1 MANIEKLKQTL
12 IDNSISK
19 DWDVARLEWGLYSII
34 KSSEKSSCV
43 CGATIKNIFS
53 IFNKGTGEVL
63 NVGSDCIKN
72 INPDYD
78 NIYEYLQ
85 NILLD
90 HNKRPNQKLVKYCY
104 DNEIINEDEFIFCNL
119 LSSKTN
125 LRGFKDL
132 QSLRSKINQKILAH
146 FDSSIDFNEDS
157 NYSLKQEL
165 NRFASNNA
173 QVISK
178 MKANAHNHIENNSTE
193 FSENTYVTEDDT
205 NDMKE
210 IFQGLENKSSPA
222 EIVNNVTTGKLIGI
236 TQTEPPNELG
246 TQSQQS
252 LKPLTL
258 EQNAIVSCNDNVVL
272 INAFAGTGKTS
283 TLLEFAKR
291 RPDWSIWYIA
301 YNKSM
306 QVEAEKR
313 FPSNVKCRTLHS
325 IAYEYIGRK
334 FSSGKIGTDRI
345 YDLCEHLNI
354 KTERVAT
361 VKNATNLLNVWFNSS
376 FLELDERIFPA
387 FLATISLEDQ
397 DNYPFIT
404 LKYLLG
410 IAKNIWRL
418 MQDLES
424 DVKMSHDGYLKLY
437 HLSKPVFNCDCVLL
451 DEAQDSN
458 DVTISIV
465 ENGLCRN
472 KVIVGDIHQAIY
484 QFRGTKNALQDF
496 ITTHNKPDFPLTT
509 SFRFNQ
515 IIGGYASKILKYF
528 KGETRAITGLGR
540 NGSIYKIDGSINE
553 IILGL
558 EKGTTILA
566 RKNASLFKL
575 AIHALTQGKIVY
587 FEGGIQK
594 YDIALLSSICE
605 LETGQESGKIKHNF
619 ISKFRS
625 FYDLESYAGKA
636 KESDLKILTKLVKDN
651 GGSHTSTLL
660 KKLVDMDRWINKDL
674 TNNLWSCDFQLT
686 TAHRSKGLEFKR
698 VAIWPDFDGL
708 YEIALDSEKIKL
720 YRSKSLDDYN
730 KTIYEQEINLYY
742 VAVTRAKEKLILINN
757 PLLNILPYLH
767 KEYFDAIEIIDGV
780 DGLNEITEEQFND
793 R

>member
-12 IDNSISK
+12 IDNSTSK
-19 DWDVARLEWGLYSII
+19 DWEVARLEWDLYSII
-34 KSSEKSSCV
+34 RSDEKSSCL
-43 CGATIKNIFS
+43 CGASIKNIFS
-53 IFNKGTGEVL
+53 IFNKETGEVL

-72 INPDYD
+72 INADYD

-85 NILLD
+85 NIFLD
-90 HNKRPNQKLVKYCY
+90 NDKRPNQKLVKYCY
-104 DNEIINEDEFIFCNL
+104 ENEIIDEDDFIFCNL

-125 LRGFKDL
+125 LRRFKDL
-132 QSLRSKINQKILAH
+132 QSIRSKINQKILSH
-146 FDSSIDFNEDS
+146 FDSNIEFDDNS
-157 NYSLKQEL
+157 NYLLKQEL
-165 NRFASNNA
+165 NKFSSNNNNI
-173 QVISK
+173 ISK
-178 MKANAHNHIENNSTE
+178 KRVKAYNQEDNHPQLLENVSAGYSHINT
-193 FSENTYVTEDDT
+193 SENVLNEVQNINEEDESLKKIDNT
-205 NDMKE
+205 
-210 IFQGLENKSSPA
+210 
-222 EIVNNVTTGKLIGI
+222 TTGKLIGI
-236 TQTEPPNELG
+236 THPEQPIDLE
-246 TQSQQS
+246 TQNHQS
-252 LKPLTL
+252 LKQLTS
-258 EQNAIVSCNDNVVL
+258 EQGDIVSCADNVIL

-283 TLLEFAKR
+283 TLIEFAKMK
-291 RPDWSIWYIA
+291 PDWTIWYIA

-313 FPSNVKCRTLHS
+313 FPKNVKCRTLHS

-376 FLELDERIFPA
+376 FLELDESIFPA

-397 DNYPFIT
+397 ENYPYLT

-418 MQDLES
+418 MQNLES

-465 ENGLCRN
+465 QNGLCQN

-496 ITTHNKPDFPLTT
+496 ITAHNKPDFPLTT
-509 SFRFNQ
+509 SFRFNH

-528 KGETRAITGLGR
+528 KGEKRSINGLGR
-540 NGSIYKIDGSINE
+540 NGSIYKIDGNINE
-553 IILGL
+553 VILGL

-575 AIHALTQGKIVY
+575 AIHALTEGKIVY

-605 LETGQESGKIKHNF
+605 LETGQDSGKIKHNF
-619 ISKFRS
+619 VSKFRS
-625 FYDLESYAGKA
+625 FYELETYAGKA

-651 GGSHTSTLL
+651 GGSYTSSLL
-660 KKLVDMDRWINKDL
+660 NKLVEMDRWITNDL
-674 TNNLWSCDFQLT
+674 SNNLWCCDFQLT
-686 TAHRSKGLEFKR
+686 TAHRSKGLEFKK

-708 YEIALDSEKIKL
+708 YEIALDSEKVKH
-720 YRSKSLDDYN
+720 YRSNSLDDYN

-742 VAVTRAKEKLILINN
+742 VAVTRVKEKLIFINN
-757 PLLNILPYLH
+757 PLINILPHLH
-767 KEYFDAIEIIDGV
+767 KEYFDDIEIIDGV
-780 DGLNEITEEQFND
+780 DGLCEIREE
-793 R
+793 